1 MLKTIFFVGFGGAVG
16 SVFRYLL
23 SGFISKIYLS
33 NFPLATY
40 VVNIVGCFLIGILMG
55 IFAKYNLQ
63 NSDLKWLLITG
74 FCGGFTTFSA
84 FGYENFNLFQTHNY
98 FLSLIYICLSVFFG
112 IFAVGLGLFLS
123 K

>member
-1 MLKTIFFVGFGGAVG
+1 MLKTIFFVGLGGAVG
-16 SVFRYLL
+16 SISRYLL

-33 NFPLATY
+33 NFPIATY

-63 NSDLKWLLITG
+63 DSDLKWLLITG
-74 FCGGFTTFSA
+74 FCGGFTTFST

-98 FLSLIYICLSVFFG
+98 FLSIIYISLSVFFG